1 MPQAKKERMAEAGRP
16 AILGWVLFDFA
27 TQPVFTLITTFI
39 FAPFFA
45 AQLAATPVEGQ
56 ALWGFATGAA
66 GLVIALLSPVLGA
79 VADAAGRRKP
89 WIATFSVLVLLGC
102 FALWFAV
109 PGAEYAVPLAMV
121 AFAVATIG
129 AEFAGVFTNAMMP
142 TLVPPGK
149 LGRLSGTGWAM
160 GYVGGLISLALILAF
175 FVASPETGTTLA
187 GLAPAFGL
195 DATSF
200 AGDRAAGPFSALW
213 YLVFV
218 LPLFL
223 FTPDAPRLEPVAAA
237 VKTGISNLKRTIL
250 SVTSHGNV
258 FLYLIAHMIYAD
270 GLVGL
275 FAFGGIYATG
285 IFGWSTTEI
294 GAFGILLTITGAL
307 GAFIGGRL
315 DDRLGPKTVVLG
327 ALAGLILA
335 SAGVLSTT
343 ADSILFGVAVGPPV
357 AGDGLFAARA
367 EQFYLLCGV
376 LIGAVAG
383 PLQAAS
389 RTLLVR
395 VSPAENITQFFGLYA
410 LAGKVT
416 SFLCPVLVGAV
427 TALAASQR
435 AGMSVLLVFFV
446 AGAILLAMVKVP
458 RPMRL

>member
-1 MPQAKKERMAEAGRP
+1 MVQPQKAEVAAAGRP
-16 AILGWVLFDFA
+16 AIAGWVLFDFA

-45 AQLAATPVEGQ
+45 ARLAETPVQGQ

-66 GLVIALLSPVLGA
+66 GLVIAILSPMLGA

-89 WIATFSVLVLLGC
+89 WIAAFSVLIVLGC
-102 FALWFAV
+102 AMLWFAV
-109 PGAEYAVPLAMV
+109 PRAEYAVPLAMI
-121 AFAVATIG
+121 AFAMATIG

-142 TLVPPGK
+142 GLVPPQQ

-160 GYVGGLISLALILAF
+160 GYVGGLISLVLALAF
-175 FVASPETGTTLA
+175 LVANPETGKTLA
-187 GLAPAFGL
+187 GLMPAFGL
-195 DATSF
+195 DAASF
-200 AGDRAAGPFSALW
+200 AGDRASGPFSALW

-223 FTPDAPRLEPVAAA
+223 FTPDAPQIEPVSRA
-237 VKTGISNLKRTIL
+237 VRTGISNLKRTIL
-250 SVTSHGNV
+250 SAAAHKNV
-258 FLYLIAHMIYAD
+258 FLYLVAHMIYAD

-294 GAFGILLTITGAL
+294 GAFGILLTITGSL

-315 DDRLGPKTVVLG
+315 DDRLGPKMVVMG
-327 ALAGLILA
+327 ALGGLILA
-335 SAGVLSTT
+335 GIGILSTT
-343 ADSILFGVAVGPPV
+343 ADSILFAIPVAPPV
-357 AGDGLFAARA
+357 PGDGLFAAPA
-367 EQFYLLCGV
+367 EQFYMLCGV

-389 RTLLVR
+389 RTLLIR
-395 VSPAENITQFFGLYA
+395 ISPTENITQFFGLYA

-416 SFLCPVLVGAV
+416 SFLAPMLVGTV
-427 TALAASQR
+427 TALTLSQR
-435 AGMSVLLVFFV
+435 GGMTVLLAFFV
-446 AGAILLAMVKVP
+446 LGAVLLAAVKVP
-458 RPMRL
+458 RARRA

>member
-1 MPQAKKERMAEAGRP
+1 VPQPLVSEVKHAGRP
-16 AILGWVLFDFA
+16 AIAGWVLFDFA
-27 TQPVFTLITTFI
+27 AQPVFTLITTFI

-45 AQLAATPVEGQ
+45 ARLADTPVHGQ

-66 GLVIALLSPVLGA
+66 GLVIAILSPVLGA

-89 WIATFSVLVLLGC
+89 WIAAFSILVILGC
-102 FALWFAV
+102 AALWFAV
-109 PGAEYAVPLAMV
+109 PGSEYAVPLAMI
-121 AFAVATIG
+121 AFAIATIG

-142 TLVPPGK
+142 GLVPPEK

-160 GYVGGLISLALILAF
+160 GYVGGLISLALVLLF
-175 FVASPETGTTLA
+175 FVANPESGRTLA
-187 GLAPAFGL
+187 GFVPAFGL
-195 DATSF
+195 DAASF
-200 AGDRAAGPFSALW
+200 GGDRASGPLSALW

-223 FTPDAPRLEPVAAA
+223 FTPDAPRLEPVSRA
-237 VKTGISNLKRTIL
+237 VRSGVSNLKRTIA
-250 SVTSHGNV
+250 SVASHKNV
-258 FLYLIAHMIYAD
+258 FLYLVAHMIYAD

-275 FAFGGIYATG
+275 FAFGGIYAAG

-315 DDRLGPKTVVLG
+315 DDRLGPKTVVMG

-335 SAGVLSTT
+335 GAGILSTT
-343 ADSILFGVAVGPPV
+343 SDSILFGVAVPPPV
-357 AGDGLFAARA
+357 PGDGLFAAPA
-367 EQFYLLCGV
+367 EKFYMLCGI

-389 RTLLVR
+389 RTLLIR

-416 SFLCPVLVGAV
+416 SFLAPTLVGTV
-427 TALAASQR
+427 TAISLSQR
-435 AGMSVLLVFFV
+435 GGMTVLLVFFV
-446 AGAILLAMVKVP
+446 LGAILLAAVKVP
-458 RPMRL
+458 RAART

>member
-1 MPQAKKERMAEAGRP
+1 MAQPKKVQLAEAGRP
-16 AILGWVLFDFA
+16 AIAGWVLFDFA

-45 AQLAATPVEGQ
+45 AQLADTPVHGQ

-89 WIATFSVLVLLGC
+89 WIAVFSVLIVLGC
-102 FALWFAV
+102 AALWFAV
-109 PGAEYAVPLAMV
+109 PGAAHAVPLAMI
-121 AFAVATIG
+121 AFAIATIG

-142 TLVPPGK
+142 GLVPPEK

-160 GYVGGLISLALILAF
+160 GYVGGLICLALVLVF

-195 DATSF
+195 DAANF

-223 FTPDAPRLEPVAAA
+223 FTPDAPRLKPVERAIA
-237 VKTGISNLKRTIL
+237 TGIANLKRTLL
-250 SVTSHGNV
+250 SAKANKNV
-258 FLYLIAHMIYAD
+258 FLYLIAHMVYAD

-285 IFGWSTTEI
+285 IFGWSTTQI

-315 DDRLGPKTVVLG
+315 DDHLGPKAVVLG

-335 SAGVLSTT
+335 GLGILSTT
-343 ADSILFGVAVGPPV
+343 ADTIMFAVPVTPPV
-357 AGDGLFAARA
+357 PDDGLFAAPA

-389 RTLLVR
+389 RTLLIR
-395 VSPAENITQFFGLYA
+395 VSPPDNITQFFGLYA

-416 SFLCPVLVGAV
+416 SFLCPMLVGTV

-435 AGMSVLLVFFV
+435 TGMSVLLVFFV
-446 AGAILLAMVKVP
+446 LGVCLLAMVKVP
-458 RPMRL
+458 RTQRL

>member
-1 MPQAKKERMAEAGRP
+1 MAQPKKLQMAGTGRP
-16 AILGWVLFDFA
+16 AIAGWVLFDFA

-45 AQLAATPVEGQ
+45 AQLADTPVHGQ

-66 GLVIALLSPVLGA
+66 GLVIALLSPMLGA

-89 WIATFSVLVLLGC
+89 WIAAFSVLIVVGC
-102 FALWFAV
+102 AALWFAA
-109 PGAEYAVPLAMV
+109 PGAEYAVPLAMIG
-121 AFAVATIG
+121 FALATIG

-142 TLVPPGK
+142 SLVPPEK

-160 GYVGGLISLALILAF
+160 GYVGGLISLALVLVF
-175 FVASPETGTTLA
+175 FVASPDTGQTLA
-187 GLAPAFGL
+187 GFAPAFGL

-213 YLVFV
+213 YLVFA

-223 FTPDAPRLEPVAAA
+223 FTPDAPLLKPVERAIM
-237 VKTGISNLKRTIL
+237 TGIANLKRTLL
-250 SVTSHGNV
+250 SAKANKNV
-258 FLYLIAHMIYAD
+258 FLYLIAHMVYAD

-315 DDRLGPKTVVLG
+315 DDKIGPKAVVLG

-335 SAGVLSTT
+335 GLGILSTT
-343 ADSILFGVAVGPPV
+343 ADTILFVVPVAPPV
-357 AGDGLFAARA
+357 SGDGLFAAPA
-367 EQFYLLCGV
+367 ERFYMLCGV

-389 RTLLVR
+389 RTLLIR
-395 VSPAENITQFFGLYA
+395 VSPPDNITQFFGLYA

-416 SFLCPVLVGAV
+416 SFLCPMLVGTV

-446 AGAILLAMVKVP
+446 LGACLLAMVKVP
-458 RPMRL
+458 RTQRL